1 MAKTAKGPGPART
14 FRERISDILYNL
26 AFVIPIAIVGLL
38 IGWIKGGGGGELFVK
53 KGWNPL
59 IISGFEI
66 LIDFLLIGLY
76 LSLGIVSLKT
86 LWFLFKERKAGRSYF
101 AFKLNKVVEVVLIIV
116 LLGGPGTLFLFL
128 AFSGF
133 MTILL

>member
-14 FRERISDILYNL
+14 FRERIGDILYNL

-38 IGWIKGGGGGELFVK
+38 IGCFKGGGGELFVK

-76 LSLGIVSLKT
+76 LFLGIVSLKT

>member
-1 MAKTAKGPGPART
+1 MTKTAKDPRSART
-14 FRERISDILYNL
+14 IRERMSDILYNL
-26 AFVIPIAIVGLL
+26 AFVVPIAIVGLL
-38 IGWIKGGGGGELFVK
+38 IGLISGGGGELFVK
-53 KGWNPL
+53 KGWNPM

-76 LSLGIVSLKT
+76 LLLGIVSLKT

-101 AFKLNKVVEVVLIIV
+101 SSKLNKVIEVVLIFV

-128 AFSGF
+128 ALSGL

>member
-1 MAKTAKGPGPART
+1 MTKTAKDPRSART
-14 FRERISDILYNL
+14 IRERMSDILYNL
-26 AFVIPIAIVGLL
+26 AFVVPIAIVGLL
-38 IGWIKGGGGGELFVK
+38 IGLISGGGGELFVK
-53 KGWNPL
+53 KGWNPM

-76 LSLGIVSLKT
+76 LFLGIVSLKT

-101 AFKLNKVVEVVLIIV
+101 SSKLNKVIEVVLIFV

-128 AFSGF
+128 ALSGL